1 METQALITNKVLTIK
16 KIQKNF
22 QEKSVLKPLSFSIC
36 EGETLAII
44 GPSGAGK
51 TTLLNIL
58 ANTVSPDAGDVFY
71 EDTNY
76 NELKSKKDFAKK
88 IGIIRQ
94 QYDLVQELPVIQNV
108 LIGNLNRWSLS
119 KSLLS
124 LIIPQDKKKAQE
136 ALVKVGLQD
145 MLDQNVK
152 SLSGGEQQRVAIAR
166 MLLQDPKIILA
177 DEPVSALDPAR
188 AKEILELL
196 SFLAKENNKTLITVL
211 HSTHYAQNYFDRIIG
226 IKNGEIEFDL
236 PSSKVTKE
244 MLKSLY
250 AIKGTKDEQI

>member
-1 METQALITNKVLTIK
+1 MEKKVLTIK
-16 KIQKNF
+16 QIQKNF

-36 EGETLAII
+36 AGETVAII

-58 ANTVSPDAGDVFY
+58 AGAVIPNAGDVFY
-71 EDTNY
+71 KDTNY
-76 NELKSKKDFAKK
+76 SELKSKKDFAKE

-124 LIIPQDKKKAQE
+124 LIVPQDKKQAQE

-145 MLDQNVK
+145 MLDQSVK

-166 MLLQDPKIILA
+166 MLIQNPSIILA

-188 AKEILELL
+188 AKEILQLL
-196 SFLAKENNKTLITVL
+196 TFLARENNKTLITVL
-211 HSTHYAQNYFDRIIG
+211 HSTHYAQNYFERIIG

-236 PSSKVTKE
+236 PSAELTKE

-250 AIKGTKDEQI
+250 AIEGKTNE